1 MMKASR
7 NTVYAAL
14 AVLVFALPGIGCN
27 DIGEQGDNAEA
38 VPEVTAVAVAGES
51 LLLSATDVTVTLT
64 VLIKDRTGT
73 ATSFFNDVTFTDYS
87 VEYALVGG
95 AGPVPPNV
103 AGVVNS
109 GFVAVGSSA
118 DLVLTM
124 IAATVKTGPT
134 PPAAGTL
141 VQGDVKVNGHDN
153 LDRPVTFTHP
163 VNISI
168 VP

>member
-1 MMKASR
+1 MMKVSR

-14 AVLVFALPGIGCN
+14 AVLAFALPGIGCN

-51 LLLSATDVTVTLT
+51 QASAADVTATLT
-64 VLIKDRTGT
+64 VIIKDRTGT

-87 VEYALVGG
+87 VVYALVGG

-109 GFVAVGSSA
+109 GFVAVGSSVA
-118 DLVLTM
+118 LNLTM
-124 IAATVKTGPT
+124 ILVADKAGI
-134 PPAAGTL
+134 AAGTL
-141 VQGDVKVNGHDN
+141 LQGDVKVNGHDN
-153 LDRPVTFTHP
+153 LDRPVTFNHP

>member
-1 MMKASR
+1 MMRVSR

-14 AVLVFALPGIGCN
+14 AVLAFALPGIGCN
-27 DIGEQGDNAEA
+27 DIGDQGDNAEA
-38 VPEVTAVAVAGES
+38 VPVVTAVAMAGES
-51 LLLSATDVTVTLT
+51 LASAADVTVTLT

-87 VEYALVGG
+87 IEYALVGG
-95 AGPVPPNV
+95 AGPVSPNV

-109 GFVAVGSSA
+109 GFVAVGSSVA
-118 DLVLTM
+118 LNLTM
-124 IAATVKTGPT
+124 ILAADKAGI
-134 PPAAGTL
+134 ASGTL
-141 VQGDVKVNGHDN
+141 LQGDVKVNGHDN

>member
-14 AVLVFALPGIGCN
+14 AVLAFALPGIGCN
-27 DIGEQGDNAEA
+27 DIGDQGDNAEA
-38 VPEVTAVAVAGES
+38 VPVVTAVAVAGES
-51 LLLSATDVTVTLT
+51 LASADVTVTLT
-64 VLIKDRTGT
+64 VEIKDRTGT

-87 VEYALVGG
+87 VAYALIGG
-95 AGPVPPNV
+95 PGPVPPNV

-109 GFVAVGSSA
+109 GFVAVGSSVA
-118 DLVLTM
+118 LNLTM
-124 IAATVKTGPT
+124 ILAIDK
-134 PPAAGTL
+134 PAAGTL
-141 VQGDVKVNGHDN
+141 IQGDVKVNGHDN

>member
-14 AVLVFALPGIGCN
+14 AVLAFALPGIGCN

-38 VPEVTAVAVAGES
+38 VPVVTAVAVAGES
-51 LLLSATDVTVTLT
+51 LASLADVTVALT
-64 VLIKDRTGT
+64 VEIKDRTGT

-87 VEYALVGG
+87 VAYALVGG
-95 AGPVPPNV
+95 AGPVPPND

-109 GFVAVGSSA
+109 GFVAVGSSVV
-118 DLVLTM
+118 LNLTM
-124 IAATVKTGPT
+124 ILAADKAGI
-134 PPAAGTL
+134 ASGTL
-141 VQGDVKVNGHDN
+141 IQGDVKVNGHDN

-163 VNISI
+163 VNIKI

>member
-1 MMKASR
+1 MMKVSR

-14 AVLVFALPGIGCN
+14 AVLAFALPGIGCN
-27 DIGEQGDNAEA
+27 DIGEQADNAEA

-51 LLLSATDVTVTLT
+51 LASAADVTVTLT
-64 VLIKDRTGT
+64 VIIKDRTGT

-124 IAATVKTGPT
+124 ILAADKAGI
-134 PPAAGTL
+134 AAGTL
-141 VQGDVKVNGHDN
+141 LQGDVKVNGHDN

-163 VNISI
+163 VNMFI